1 MAHMIRSVLRWSLT
15 WNAVQSSW
23 KVSQMFSKNV
33 ETLLK
38 ELVAEG
44 ELSLD
49 FEDEIVAG
57 TCVTHGGEVR
67 HGPTKEKLG

>member
-1 MAHMIRSVLRWSLT
+1 MGPANLPAKIPTH
-15 WNAVQSSW
+15 A
-23 KVSQMFSKNV
+23 SQMFSKNV

-38 ELVAEG
+38 ELGAEG

-49 FEDEIVAG
+49 FEDEIGAG

>member
-1 MAHMIRSVLRWSLT
+1 MGPANLPAEIPTH
-15 WNAVQSSW
+15 A
-23 KVSQMFSKNV
+23 SQMFSKNV

-57 TCVTHGGEVR
+57 TCVTHGGEVL
-67 HGPTKEKLG
+67 HEPTKEKLG

>member
-1 MAHMIRSVLRWSLT
+1 
-15 WNAVQSSW
+15 
-23 KVSQMFSKNV
+23 MFSKNV

-38 ELVAEG
+38 ELVTEG